1 MANTDILKT
10 HDGCAYFNFDEIDD
24 TQYLQESYALRYH
37 VYCLERSFL
46 KKDDYPSHC
55 EIDQFDAHSAHFG
68 VLNKNNMLVGSV
80 RLILAQDGPFPL
92 SEHCQF
98 FDEYKKFLDPGN
110 PDFKK
115 TAEISRLVV
124 SKNYR
129 RRKGDGLYGLSDLN
143 QTPPQKP
150 SQAELKEE
158 RRRRPEIVMG
168 LYKNMY
174 QYSKRH
180 GITHWL
186 VAMEKTLFRL
196 LTYSHF
202 CFKEI
207 GPKIDYY
214 GPVRPY
220 YASLDDVE
228 RNVIEKNPKLFW
240 EFMEGLEPEYL
251 PNIIKK

>member
-1 MANTDILKT
+1 MTSPETLNV
-10 HDGCAYFNFDEIDD
+10 HHNCPYFDFTEIKKGN
-24 TQYLQESYALRYH
+24 YLQESYALRYQ

-46 KKDDYPSHC
+46 KKEDYPSHR
-55 EIDQFDAHSAHFG
+55 ETDQFDTSSAHFG
-68 VLNKNNMLVGSV
+68 ALNKNGMLVGSV
-80 RLILAQDGPFPL
+80 RLVLAQAKPFPL
-92 SEHCQF
+92 SEHCQL
-98 FDEYKKFLDPGN
+98 FDEYKKCLDPSN
-110 PDFKK
+110 PDFQK

-129 RRKGDGLYGLSDLN
+129 RRKGDGLYGLSGLN
-143 QTPPQKP
+143 PSEQKKQT
-150 SQAELKEE
+150 QAELKEE

-174 QYSKRH
+174 QYSKRN

-251 PNIIKK
+251 PYIIKK